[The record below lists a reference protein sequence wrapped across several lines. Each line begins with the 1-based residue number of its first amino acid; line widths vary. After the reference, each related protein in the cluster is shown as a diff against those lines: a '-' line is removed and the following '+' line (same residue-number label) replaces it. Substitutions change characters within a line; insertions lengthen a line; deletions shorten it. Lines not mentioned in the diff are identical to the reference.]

1 MIRSSVFYRAR
12 WILAGALLSV
22 ESFGC
27 SLTNLV
33 TKTAVNEVVLWKDTI
48 HLRSRMDG
56 YAKEAWKNYS
66 CSAQGIEL
74 NHAFKNGFIDGFVS
88 YLDAGGNCVP
98 PAMPP
103 RKYWRYSRLTPEGAQ
118 KIKDY
123 LDGYSQ
129 GATTA
134 KSSKIRDLLLVPI
147 YIAPDEL
154 NPAMS
159 SLKPQVNGPLNPG
172 FNPEE
177 LLPAP
182 LPNPNPGENP
192 PNSEGPVGV
201 LPVSSISSNK
211 KVGQ

>member
-1 MIRSSVFYRAR
+1 MIRYRVFYRTK
-12 WILAGALLSV
+12 WILAGALLSL
-22 ESFGC
+22 ESLGC
-27 SLTNLV
+27 SLTSLV

-66 CSAQGIEL
+66 CSVQGMEF
-74 NHAFKNGFIDGFVS
+74 NHAFKNGFLDGFVS

-182 LPNPNPGENP
+182 LPNTDNEPKPTG
-192 PNSEGPVGV
+192 EGPVGV

>member
-1 MIRSSVFYRAR
+1 MIRYSVFYRTK
-12 WILAGALLSV
+12 WLLAGALLSL
-22 ESFGC
+22 ESLGC
-27 SLTNLV
+27 SLTTLV
-33 TKTAVNEVVLWKDTI
+33 TKTTVNEVVLWKDTI
-48 HLRSRMDG
+48 QLRFRMDR

-66 CSAQGIEL
+66 RSIEGLEL
-74 NHAFKNGFIDGFVS
+74 NHSFKHGFLDGFNS

-159 SLKPQVNGPLNPG
+159 SLKPQVDGPLNPG

-177 LLPAP
+177 LLPSP
-182 LPNPNPGENP
+182 LPNTEPEPRQPGD
-192 PNSEGPVGV
+192 GPVGI
-201 LPVSSISSNK
+201 LPVSTISSKK
-211 KVGQ
+211 KVD